1 MFLILL
7 SCILQIEERRTDR
20 KEAAKKHK
28 MKHTAPILYGP
39 SWNLP
44 SKEEREKDP
53 ILDELMSGFLFD
65 YSKIQEQV
73 GQTVES

>member
-1 MFLILL
+1 
-7 SCILQIEERRTDR
+7 
-20 KEAAKKHK
+20 

-39 SWNLP
+39 SWTLP

-65 YSKIQEQV
+65 YSKIQDQA
-73 GQTVES
+73 VESQPEAVPEALKT